1 MRFYGNRDKGLII
14 YMKKSKNMAHA
25 IEKYNSMKAYL
36 LEEAVALVQD
46 MKYSKFD
53 ESVDLAIKL
62 GVDPR
67 HAEENIR
74 VTTPLPHGTGKS
86 VKVLVLTEGPKEK
99 EAQEAGADFVGNKD
113 FLTKIKNGWTDVD
126 KIVATPDMMGELGK
140 LGKILGPKGLMP
152 NPKSGTVTMD
162 VVRAVKDLKAGQ
174 VELRVESN
182 GIVHVSCGKV
192 SFQKEQLI
200 ENISKIHDT
209 IMKARP
215 SSVKGQY
222 LEKVAI
228 SSTMGPSIIID
239 HLAIG

>member
-1 MRFYGNRDKGLII
+1 
-14 YMKKSKNMAHA
+14 MKKSKNMSSAND
-25 IEKYNSMKAYL
+25 KFDNMKAYL
-36 LEEAVALVQD
+36 LEEAVSLVKD

-74 VTTPLPHGTGKS
+74 VTTPLPHGTGKT
-86 VKVLVLTEGPKEK
+86 VKVLVLTEGSKEK
-99 EAQEAGADFVGNKD
+99 EAEEAGADFVGGKD

-162 VVRAVKDLKAGQ
+162 VAKAVKDLKAGQ

-182 GIVHVSCGKV
+182 GIVHVSCGKI
-192 SFQKEQLI
+192 SFETEQLV
-200 ENISKIHDT
+200 ENIAKIHDT
-209 IMKARP
+209 IMKVRP

-222 LEKVAI
+222 LEKIFI

>member
-1 MRFYGNRDKGLII
+1 
-14 YMKKSKNMAHA
+14 MKKSKNMVNAT
-25 IEKYNSMKAYL
+25 KKFDSMKAYM
-36 LEEAVALVQD
+36 LEEAVALVKD

-99 EAQEAGADFVGNKD
+99 EAEEAGADFVGNKE

-162 VVRAVKDLKAGQ
+162 VIKAVKDLKAGQ
-174 VELRVESN
+174 VELRVESK

-192 SFQKEQLI
+192 SFEKEKLV
-200 ENISKIHDT
+200 ENIVKIHDA

-222 LEKVAI
+222 LEKISI

-239 HLAIG
+239 HIAIG

>member
-1 MRFYGNRDKGLII
+1 
-14 YMKKSKNMAHA
+14 MKKSKNMSNAND
-25 IEKYNSMKAYL
+25 KFDNMKAYL
-36 LEEAVALVQD
+36 LEEAVSLVKD

-74 VTTPLPHGTGKS
+74 VTTPLPHGTGKT
-86 VKVLVLTEGPKEK
+86 VKVLVLTEGSKEK
-99 EAQEAGADFVGNKD
+99 EAEEAGADFVGGKD

-162 VVRAVKDLKAGQ
+162 VAKAVKDLKAGQ

-182 GIVHVSCGKV
+182 GIVHVSCGKI
-192 SFQKEQLI
+192 SFKKEQLV
-200 ENISKIHDT
+200 ENIAKIHDT
-209 IMKARP
+209 IMKVRP

-222 LEKVAI
+222 LEKIFI
-228 SSTMGPSIIID
+228 SSTMGPSVIID

>member
-1 MRFYGNRDKGLII
+1 
-14 YMKKSKNMAHA
+14 MKKSKNMLNAS
-25 IEKYNSMKAYL
+25 EKFDSMKAYL
-36 LEEAVALVQD
+36 LEEAVALVKD
-46 MKYSKFD
+46 MKYSNFD

-99 EAQEAGADFVGNKD
+99 EAEEAGADYVGNKE

-162 VVRAVKDLKAGQ
+162 VAKAVKDLKAGQ

-192 SFQKEQLI
+192 SFEIEQLV
-200 ENISKIHDT
+200 ENIAKIHDT

-215 SSVKGQY
+215 SSVKGQN
-222 LEKVAI
+222 LEKIFI
-228 SSTMGPSIIID
+228 SSTMGPSVIID
-239 HLAIG
+239 HIAIG

>member
-1 MRFYGNRDKGLII
+1 MLNATDK
-14 YMKKSKNMAHA
+14 YD
-25 IEKYNSMKAYL
+25 SMKAYL
-36 LEEAVALVQD
+36 LEEAVSIVKD
-46 MKYSKFD
+46 MKYSKVD

-86 VKVLVLTEGPKEK
+86 VKVLVLAEGPKEK
-99 EAQEAGADFVGNKD
+99 EAEEAGADFVGNKD

-126 KIVATPDMMGELGK
+126 KIVATPNMMGELGK

-162 VVRAVKDLKAGQ
+162 VGKAVKDLKAGQ

-192 SFQKEQLI
+192 SFEKEKLV
-200 ENISKIHDT
+200 ENITKIHDT

-222 LEKVAI
+222 LEKIFI

>member
-1 MRFYGNRDKGLII
+1 
-14 YMKKSKNMAHA
+14 MKKSKNMLNATD
-25 IEKYNSMKAYL
+25 KFDSTKAYL
-36 LEEAVALVQD
+36 LEEAVSLIKD

-86 VKVLVLTEGPKEK
+86 VKELVLAEGPKEK
-99 EAQEAGADFVGNKD
+99 EAEEAGADFVGNID

-126 KIVATPDMMGELGK
+126 KIVATPNMMGELGK

-162 VVRAVKDLKAGQ
+162 VGKAVKDLKAGQ

-192 SFQKEQLI
+192 SFEKEKLV
-200 ENISKIHDT
+200 ENIAKIHDT

-222 LEKVAI
+222 LEKIFI
-228 SSTMGPSIIID
+228 SSTMGPSVIID